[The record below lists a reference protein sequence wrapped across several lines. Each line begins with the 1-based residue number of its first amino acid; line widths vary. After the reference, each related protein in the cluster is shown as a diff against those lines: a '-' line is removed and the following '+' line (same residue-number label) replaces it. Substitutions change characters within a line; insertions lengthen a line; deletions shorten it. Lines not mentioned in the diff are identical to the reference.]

1 MLYSYVVYE
10 TVLDLSRKDL
20 RGRSLSPEEFNRVAR
35 IVNEKIFSYYYSKFE
50 ESSEN
55 SESMSGF
62 KVLGEAVVVAGGIAA
77 LPTSFYH
84 ICGMPYYIDTG
95 GVRRRL
101 DLVSTLEHAKRDM
114 DYLTQA
120 TLTHPTFRFGIA
132 TTTADMTIHVSP
144 ATGIGTIYLD
154 YIRTPNMPYLDYYL
168 NDTTF
173 EYTWMPSGGGN
184 VSVPSGS
191 TARNGTTGAA
201 IVVSATVDFEWD
213 NEDLPLIC
221 AMFLQEMGVQLPSS
235 ELYEGGT
242 LSETKI
248 NAQ

>member
-1 MLYSYVVYE
+1 VYE

-35 IVNEKIFSYYYSKFE
+35 IVNEKVFAQYYSEFE
-50 ESSEN
+50 ENSEN

-62 KVLGEAVVVAGGIAA
+62 KVLGEAVVVGVGGIAT
-77 LPTSFYH
+77 LPTNYYH
-84 ICGMPYYIDTG
+84 ICGMPYYLDTG

-132 TTTADMTIHVSP
+132 TPTADMTIHVAP
-144 ATGIGTIYLD
+144 TTGISTIYLD
-154 YIRTPNMPYLDYYL
+154 YIRTPDVPYLDYYL
-168 NDTTF
+168 NDSTA
-173 EYTWMPSGGGN
+173 EYTWCPSGGGN
-184 VSVPSGS
+184 VSVPLGS

-201 IVVSATVDFEWD
+201 IVVSATVDWEFD
-213 NEDLPLIC
+213 SEDLPLIC

-235 ELYEGGT
+235 EL
-242 LSETKI
+242 
-248 NAQ
+248 